1 MRTISDV
8 FIRHGMHGLPLS
20 MHLTVR
26 GVLAGLMRGFST
38 PVPLSARLLALWASR
53 VYSVALFHRGC
64 DVDSQSGRLHGVCR
78 GTDTGRPHQRDRLAQ
93 QRLSMSMH
101 VLGRDRPDRPDSR
114 CVCCAPASRR
124 SPCVIAVGAERG
136 NTALLFLDVPML
148 VHQVPSSTCSA
159 TPPARMAC
167 VPIRSHCSARHLHL
181 LGSDASLRLGLQPQY
196 WRSHCC
202 RR

>member
-93 QRLSMSMH
+93 QR
-101 VLGRDRPDRPDSR
+101 
-114 CVCCAPASRR
+114 RR
-124 SPCVIAVGAERG
+124 ASPCMSWGATG
-136 NTALLFLDVPML
+136 LTGLTA
-148 VHQVPSSTCSA
+148 
-159 TPPARMAC
+159 
-167 VPIRSHCSARHLHL
+167 
-181 LGSDASLRLGLQPQY
+181 DASAVRLQADGVRVSLLSEPNEETQPSYSWMCPCLSIRYLHQHVQRRRLRGWHVY
-196 WRSHCC
+196 RSAATVQLDICTSWGAM
-202 RR
+202 RA